1 MLYVV
6 KRDGREVEFNS
17 DKIAQAIKGSATE
30 IGLNL
35 RESEVLDTVQ
45 KVIIYIE
52 SEYKRTITVEQI
64 QNFVEKALKDEGHK
78 DIAVA
83 YSGYRQERTKV
94 REIKSD
100 LMRAIRQIGVETDRD
115 NANVGNNFS
124 SKLLR
129 IASESNKWNTSSYNA

>member
-30 IGLNL
+30 IGLIL
-35 RESEVLDTVQ
+35 RESQVLDTVQ
-45 KVIIYIE
+45 KVITYIE
-52 SEYKRTITVEQI
+52 SEYKKTITVEQI
-64 QNFVEKALKDEGHK
+64 QNFVEKALNDEGHK

-83 YSGYRQERTKV
+83 YSGYRKERTKV

-100 LMRAIRQIGVETDRD
+100 LMKAIRQ
-115 NANVGNNFS
+115 NWS
-124 SKLLR
+124 
-129 IASESNKWNTSSYNA
+129 